1 MKNKILVIGSGARE
15 HAIVRALD
23 RSPQEK
29 EIYCLA
35 SNMNPGI
42 AEHCDEILIG
52 NFNNPE
58 FVVSY
63 AKEVGATLS
72 IIGPEN
78 PLANG
83 VADALWEAGVKVVGP
98 KKDLAQLETSKA
110 FTRDLLKEYD
120 IPGGPQYETFN
131 SMNGVADFLNIL
143 GENYVVKYDGLA
155 GGKGVKVSG
164 DHLHS
169 HEEALAYCQ
178 ELVEGGG
185 KFVIEEKFIGE
196 EFSLMSFCDGD
207 TLKHMPVVQ
216 DHKRAYEGDT
226 GPNTGGMGTYSDANH
241 SLPFMA
247 DDDITQ
253 AHNIN
258 IQTAM
263 AVKDKFGEGYK
274 GILYGGFMATATGV
288 KLIEYNA
295 RFGDPE
301 AMNVLSLLEADFID
315 ICNGIADGTLDKVDV
330 RFQNK
335 ATVCKYAVP
344 EGYPDNPIKG
354 KSVDV
359 SQIENPDGLFYASV
373 DFKGASL
380 VEAGSR
386 TIAVVGIADTIS
398 KAEIIAEKEVSSI
411 SGPLFHRNDIG
422 TDKLIQKRINHMKE
436 IKCESI

>member
-42 AEHCDEILIG
+42 AEHCDEILIR

-63 AKEVGATLS
+63 AKEVGATLA

-143 GENYVVKYDGLA
+143 GKNYVVKYDGLA

>member
-1 MKNKILVIGSGARE
+1 
-15 HAIVRALD
+15 
-23 RSPQEK
+23 
-29 EIYCLA
+29 
-35 SNMNPGI
+35 
-42 AEHCDEILIG
+42 
-52 NFNNPE
+52 
-58 FVVSY
+58 
-63 AKEVGATLS
+63 
-72 IIGPEN
+72 
-78 PLANG
+78 
-83 VADALWEAGVKVVGP
+83 
-98 KKDLAQLETSKA
+98 LETSKA

-143 GENYVVKYDGLA
+143 GKNYVVKYDGLA

-315 ICNGIADGTLDKVDV
+315 ICNGIADGALDKVDV

-344 EGYPDNPIKG
+344 DGYPDNPIKG

-380 VEAGSR
+380 VEVGSR
-386 TIAVVGIADTIS
+386 TVAVVGIADTIS